1 MSNYLTLPVSIGEGL
16 DKLSILEI
24 KLEYINDKR
33 KDNVKKEY
41 NILYDKMKVYLLYPS
56 IDNYYKM
63 LKKTNL
69 YIWKLMDILRDD
81 KDIDDNRFN
90 YISKE
95 TIIGNDVRYRIK
107 SKINNIIN
115 SYVKEEK
122 GYKITRIII
131 DISDYNEELDVIFKP
146 LYYFSITYDEIYL
159 VTKNISHKRHI
170 DIEFSCQ
177 INIIE
182 EIPDNLDYGRIFELN
197 DDIKRENNNDI
208 YEVFKLSE
216 ELVNKYI

>member
-33 KDNVKKEY
+33 KDNVQKEY

-56 IDNYYKM
+56 IDKYYAM

-95 TIIGNDVRYRIK
+95 TIIGNDVRFRIK

-122 GYKITRIII
+122 GYKITRVFI
-131 DISDYNEELDVIFKP
+131 DISEYNEELDIIFKP
-146 LYYFSITYDEIYL
+146 LYYFSITYDEIY
-159 VTKNISHKRHI
+159 VVSNNIDHKKNIN
-170 DIEFSCQ
+170 IEFAGQ
-177 INIIE
+177 LNVID
-182 EIPDNLDYGRIFELN
+182 EIPDNLDYGKIIELN
-197 DDIKRENNNDI
+197 DDIKRENNGDI
-208 YEVFKLSE
+208 MKVFKLSSD
-216 ELVNKYI
+216 LIDKYI